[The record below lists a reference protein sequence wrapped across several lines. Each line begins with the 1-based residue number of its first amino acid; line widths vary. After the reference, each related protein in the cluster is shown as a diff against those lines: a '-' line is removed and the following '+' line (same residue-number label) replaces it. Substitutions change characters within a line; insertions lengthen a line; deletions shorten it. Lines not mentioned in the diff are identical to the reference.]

1 MAPHYCPHATAPGA
15 PAGRGDEPGRCAVTG
30 RVLLVAFG
38 AVAALIGL
46 TLAAVAV
53 VLLLVTGR
61 DGAIGGGGSTLSTPR
76 YALVSDAAGLGSGRV
91 DATVRITVTAT
102 GGGPVFVGVG
112 PTAAVDGYLSGVAY
126 DELADVRLSP
136 FRASLVPTDG
146 AVAPVRPADRPVW
159 TVSAT
164 GPGERTID
172 VPVAAGGQRL
182 VVMNADASEGVE
194 VTAALSLRA
203 PFLRSLAIG
212 LLVAGGI
219 VAPAGGVMLAF
230 GVRHS
235 LRARRE

>member
-1 MAPHYCPHATAPGA
+1 VG
-15 PAGRGDEPGRCAVTG
+15 VTG
-30 RVLLVAFG
+30 RVLLVALG

-53 VLLLVTGR
+53 VLLVVTGR
-61 DGAIGGGGSTLSTPR
+61 DGAFGGGESTLSTPR

-91 DATVRITVTAT
+91 DATVRVTVAAT

-112 PTAAVDGYLSGVAY
+112 PAAAVDGFLSGVAY

-136 FRASLVPTDG
+136 FRATLVPSDG
-146 AVAPVRPADRPVW
+146 ADAPARPADRPLW

-172 VPVAAGGQRL
+172 VPVRGGGQRL

-194 VTAALSLRA
+194 VTATLSLRA

-219 VAPAGGVMLAF
+219 AAPVGAVLLTL
-230 GVRHS
+230 GVRATV
-235 LRARRE
+235 RARRE